1 MDNYEITVTAASGIE
16 GVVKK
21 ELKSL
26 GFADPKAFDGSIT
39 VRGSSVDVARLNMFL
54 RCADRV
60 YITIGKF
67 NASSFDELF
76 DGVSALPLADIFP
89 FNARIV
95 VNGKC
100 RKSRLF
106 AVSSCQSVIKKAILG
121 VLQKKYKRKVFP
133 ENGEIYRVE
142 FVISNDVA
150 SIYLNTSGDGLHK
163 RGWRDLVGDA
173 PIKETLACA
182 LLALSDFSPD
192 RPFCDPFCGSGTI
205 IIEAARIAL
214 GIAPGR
220 DRSFDFS
227 KWDFFDS
234 SAYPLAFQEAK
245 DNELPFRKLPFSGFD
260 INPDALSL
268 ARRHAAR
275 AGVADSLD
283 FRVRDVRSFSSSQKN
298 GCIVTNPPYGE
309 RLLDI
314 KQAQEIYK
322 VMGDV
327 FVSGQG
333 KKYFVISPDEDFEKL
348 FGRNADKRRKLYNGM
363 IKCQLFMYFK

>member
-26 GFADPKAFDGSIT
+26 GFADSKAFDGSIT

-133 ENGEIYRVE
+133 ENGEILLGAENKKSRIVLSVHDNGIGIDPKYHGKIFAK
-142 FVISNDVA
+142 FVQLD
-150 SIYLNTSGDGLHK
+150 
-163 RGWRDLVGDA
+163 
-173 PIKETLACA
+173 
-182 LLALSDFSPD
+182 
-192 RPFCDPFCGSGTI
+192 
-205 IIEAARIAL
+205 
-214 GIAPGR
+214 
-220 DRSFDFS
+220 
-227 KWDFFDS
+227 
-234 SAYPLAFQEAK
+234 SAYTKKEASTGLGLTITK
-245 DNELPFRKLPFSGFD
+245 ELVELHGGKISVKSEVNNGSTFIIDLPVITG
-260 INPDALSL
+260 
-268 ARRHAAR
+268 
-275 AGVADSLD
+275 
-283 FRVRDVRSFSSSQKN
+283 
-298 GCIVTNPPYGE
+298 
-309 RLLDI
+309 
-314 KQAQEIYK
+314 
-322 VMGDV
+322 
-327 FVSGQG
+327 GQ
-333 KKYFVISPDEDFEKL
+333 
-348 FGRNADKRRKLYNGM
+348 
-363 IKCQLFMYFK
+363 